1 MAKRRVES
9 RRLVQRIRKVLR
21 GPKGFGHLNAEAR
34 YSGNP
39 PDRREILIEKAI
51 FHTMVS
57 VVEVIIAIELF
68 VVLFLAGAIFFAIR
82 KGFGEMIRGLES
94 IDERLGNIEGKL

>member
-1 MAKRRVES
+1 MPRRVD
-9 RRLVQRIRKVLR
+9 
-21 GPKGFGHLNAEAR
+21 
-34 YSGNP
+34 SGNLP
-39 PDRREILIEKAI
+39 HQREILIGKAL

-57 VVEVIIAIELF
+57 AVEIIIAIELF

-94 IDERLGNIEGKL
+94 IDERLRNIEGKL